1 MPAEVLD
8 VTDAKKSFTKEVII
22 TEYLPQGV
30 SLVDPGEA
38 NVTVEVKIKVFGT
51 KTYKINTSG
60 LTIEGLSDE
69 YEVVF
74 SQPSINIKLSGTRK
88 DLDALNASSIS
99 GTIDVSGLNE
109 GKHSVV
115 VVFNL
120 DNELYTFDTVRVE
133 LTIRKKGANDG
144 GGSDNSD
151 SSDDQTDPDNP

>member
-1 MPAEVLD
+1 MIASCTVGAEREISS
-8 VTDAKKSFTKEVII
+8 TTGFPFS
-22 TEYLPQGV
+22 
-30 SLVDPGEA
+30 S
-38 NVTVEVKIKVFGT
+38 N
-51 KTYKINTSG
+51 S
-60 LTIEGLSDE
+60 
-69 YEVVF
+69 EVVVL
-74 SQPSINIKLSGTRK
+74 SQIEICLP
-88 DLDALNASSIS
+88 
-99 GTIDVSGLNE
+99 TIDAVALANFALPDSVNSRATTGWLFSGLNE